1 MTMPTTYQQWIG
13 GHFVDAA
20 TGQTLEVRNPAD
32 GQVIAH
38 VPASGSEDVDRACA
52 AAEAA
57 FGSWRET
64 TPQQRSL
71 ALLRIADAMES
82 RAEELGRLESRNAG
96 KPLAAA
102 IDEMAVSVDVLRFFA
117 GACRVMEGKAVDE
130 YLPGHS
136 SFIRREPLGVVVG
149 IPPWNYPLYMAAW
162 KMAPA
167 LAAGNTMVLKPSSLT
182 PLTALVF
189 AELAADHLPPG
200 VLNVVSGTGADIGDA
215 LVLDPRVRLIS
226 LTGDTA
232 TGSRV
237 ARLASDSVKRLHLE
251 LGGKAPVIVFDDAD
265 IDLAAATIKQF
276 GYWNCG
282 QDCAA
287 ATRVL
292 AGPKVYDRLLA
303 ALVDQVRTITW
314 GNPATT
320 DDLFMGSLIGP
331 DQARRVAAMVDRAAA
346 AADVVE
352 GGTRPDGPGAFY
364 PPTVIAAPDQ
374 ASEIVQDEVFG
385 PVVTVQ
391 RFDDEPMAIAWAN
404 DVRYGLSASLFTSDI
419 GRAMRV
425 SKALEYGTVWI
436 NEHYTLPSEMPF
448 GGVKQSGYG
457 RDGSAYALE
466 DYTAIKHVMVNVA
479 RSGGL
484 T

>member
-1 MTMPTTYQQWIG
+1 MNQPTSFQQWIG
-13 GHFVDAA
+13 GRFVDAA
-20 TGQTLEVRNPAD
+20 SGQTLEVRNPAD
-32 GQVIAH
+32 GQVIAL
-38 VPASGSEDVDRACA
+38 VPASGPEDVARACA

-57 FGSWRET
+57 FDTWRET

-71 ALLRIADAMES
+71 ALLRLADALEA
-82 RAEELGRLESRNAG
+82 RAQELGRLESRNAG

-102 IDEMAVSVDVLRFFA
+102 IDEMAVSVDVFRFFA
-117 GACRVMEGKAVDE
+117 GAARVMEGKAVDE
-130 YLPGHS
+130 YLPGHT
-136 SFIRREPLGVVVG
+136 SFVRRQPLGVVAG

-167 LAAGNTMVLKPSSLT
+167 IAAGNTLVLKPSSLT

-189 AELAADHLPPG
+189 AQLAAEHLPAG

-215 LVLDPRVRLIS
+215 LVLDPRVRMIS
-226 LTGDTA
+226 LTGDSR
-232 TGSRV
+232 TGSRI
-237 ARLASDSVKRLHLE
+237 ARLAADSVKRLHLE

-265 IDLAAATIKQF
+265 VDLAAATIKEF

-292 AGPKVYDRLLA
+292 AGPKVYERLVA
-303 ALVDQVRTITW
+303 TLVEQVRTITW
-314 GNPATT
+314 GDPATA

-331 DQARRVAAMVDRAAA
+331 SQVRRVAGMVDRAAVA
-346 AADVVE
+346 AEIVE
-352 GGTRPDGPGAFY
+352 GGTRPEGVGSFY
-364 PPTVIAAPDQ
+364 PPTVITTPDQ

-391 RFDDEPMAIAWAN
+391 RFDDEETAVTWAN
-404 DVRYGLSASLFTSDI
+404 DVRYGLSASVFTTDI

-425 SKALEYGTVWI
+425 SKALDYGTVWI

-466 DYTAIKHVMVNVA
+466 DYTAIKHVMINIA
-479 RSGGL
+479 RTGSPS
-484 T
+484 